1 MQKSFQVILLDIP
14 AECENMWIRASG
26 KVVHHVSPS
35 KKEAFWISLADL
47 QGVHPLCWAET
58 DWSSHE
64 RHEQC
69 TAATHWSSGSRSP
82 LKNPSVY
89 HVHSFSP
96 WAMTFDLK
104 LGCPLFSDKPKSCWL
119 HPISLLS
126 HLLLAK
132 SQVTKKCPCPQ
143 CNGLSSLPSL
153 CHVWRTHHW

>member
-1 MQKSFQVILLDIP
+1 MNI
-14 AECENMWIRASG
+14 SG
-26 KVVHHVSPS
+26 PLARWFTMFHHPKRMFFGSAWLICKRFLP
-35 KKEAFWISLADL
+35 
-47 QGVHPLCWAET
+47 QGCP
-58 DWSSHE
+58 
-64 RHEQC
+64 
-69 TAATHWSSGSRSP
+69 SP
-82 LKNPSVY
+82 LLVERIAFPVEKSIGISCP
-89 HVHSFSP
+89 FMKPP

-153 CHVWRTHHW
+153 YHF